1 MKRIL
6 VATLLTLTSGWLSFT
21 AIDRSLDAVEPPD
34 DPGGPATQTPDEA
47 FRSNW
52 RPPAVQIP
60 ETGLT
65 PRPNDIIVP
74 EIRGE
79 FAVCPTVTSDDVSDA
94 HLARTKFGSRSAV
107 ASFLKT
113 NSSGH
118 DAMRRALLPGFA
130 SATSALKSCYRPA
143 PDDRAVV
150 YLGIHI
156 RSNRD
161 SASVVDSAI
170 LRIDA
175 PAESEGPIRDCVA
188 AFKTGQLPI
197 SVRAPRG
204 ETFLEYDDLY
214 LKEVPVPL
222 GPKSIEHMLAARK
235 AAMKQQPLLQS
246 QAR

>member
-6 VATLLTLTSGWLSFT
+6 VASVLTLTSGWLSFT
-21 AIDRSLDAVEPPD
+21 AVNRSLDAVKPPG
-34 DPGGPATQTPDEA
+34 DPGGPATQGPDGA
-47 FRSNW
+47 LRSNW
-52 RPPAVQIP
+52 RPPPAQIP

-65 PRPNDIIVP
+65 PRSNDIVVP
-74 EIRGE
+74 ETRGE
-79 FAVCPTVTSDDVSDA
+79 VAVCPTVTSDDVSDA
-94 HLARTKFGSRSAV
+94 HLSRTKFGSRSAV
-107 ASFLKT
+107 ASFLRT
-113 NSSGH
+113 SSGH
-118 DAMRRALLPGFA
+118 DAMRRALLPSFA
-130 SATSALKSCYRPA
+130 SATSVLKSCYRPA

-161 SASVVDSAI
+161 SASVVDAAV

-197 SVRAPRG
+197 SVRARRG

-235 AAMKQQPLLQS
+235 AAMKQPPLLQS